1 MLGFRAADVK
11 ITRGD
16 LDAAPLLSFA
26 CAVLRQV
33 RVDLMVLCVLP
44 WLVCCGHCVR
54 CQCRRHLSVHGSVLR
69 RVLRRALPADGVLP
83 CTEVCKFAAAS
94 NGCTVFNRSTV
105 VRSSRPESVQVQAEA
120 CGRDVKRGHPRGTR
134 GQAVPVSKSQHSCHR
149 RGSSGVLHTRPSVHD
164 SHASQPCITAMHE
177 SHASEPPGRARD
189 VAGTLYM

>member
-1 MLGFRAADVK
+1 MLAGISVLGFRAADVK

-105 VRSSRPESVQVQAEA
+105 VRSSR
-120 CGRDVKRGHPRGTR
+120 RGVG
-134 GQAVPVSKSQHSCHR
+134 A
-149 RGSSGVLHTRPSVHD
+149 GSSRSLWSRRQKRTSSRHEGSSRACLQTSTFLPPSRLFRCAA
-164 SHASQPCITAMHE
+164 HASV
-177 SHASEPPGRARD
+177 RA
-189 VAGTLYM
+189 